1 MNVICT
7 GPFGTF
13 KAYQLIDEYSG
24 TPSGVPTF
32 ELLLSREE
40 LSQACLID
48 GDEVEIEGKSYYI
61 QSIRV
66 EENEDIATIYLMT

>member
-1 MNVICT
+1 MNITCT

-13 KAYQLIDEYSG
+13 EAFKLIDEYLG
-24 TPSGVPTF
+24 TPSGAPVF
-32 ELLLSREE
+32 ELIISCDV
-40 LSQACLID
+40 LSQACLIE
-48 GDEVEIEGKSYYI
+48 GDEVEIEGKAYYI